1 MNFQIN
7 LIKCPKQNADKISKF
22 HKVIKM
28 QKEHDTIRFSV
39 SLQQNLLD
47 ELDSRIIRNGYSS
60 RSELVRDMIREKL
73 VEDSWNLQT
82 YTSVTGDS
90 IAVLVIVY
98 DHHHRELNQR
108 MIDIQHNSP
117 VSILCNTHIHID
129 AHNCLETIILKGSPV
144 EIQKLSLE
152 VGGLRGVK
160 FAKLTKTSSFD
171 KDK

>member
-1 MNFQIN
+1 
-7 LIKCPKQNADKISKF
+7 
-22 HKVIKM
+22 M

-47 ELDSRIIRNGYSS
+47 ELDNRIIKNGYSS

-82 YTSVTGDS
+82 HPYDTNNS

-108 MIDIQHNSP
+108 MIDIQHNSA

-129 AHNCLETIILKGSPV
+129 AHNCLETIILKGSGI

>member
-1 MNFQIN
+1 
-7 LIKCPKQNADKISKF
+7 
-22 HKVIKM
+22 M

-47 ELDSRIIRNGYSS
+47 ELDNRIVKNGYSS

-73 VEDSWNLQT
+73 VEDSWDIQT
-82 YTSVTGDS
+82 PSDTSDS

-98 DHHHRELNQR
+98 DHHQRELNQR

-117 VSILCNTHIHID
+117 VNILCNTHIHID
-129 AHNCLETIILKGSPV
+129 AFNCLETIILKGSAS

-160 FAKLTKTSSFD
+160 FSKLTKASSFD

>member
-1 MNFQIN
+1 
-7 LIKCPKQNADKISKF
+7 
-22 HKVIKM
+22 M

-47 ELDSRIIRNGYSS
+47 ELDNRIIKNGYSS

-73 VEDSWNLQT
+73 VEDSWEMQT
-82 YTSVTGDS
+82 PSSDMSNS

-129 AHNCLETIILKGSPV
+129 ACNCLETIILKGSPT

-160 FAKLTKTSSFD
+160 FSKLTKASSFD